1 MFNLDPGKLIVI
13 AVVAIILLGPDRLP
27 QVARQVGGAWRSFNE
42 FRHRMET
49 EVRSSMP
56 DLPPTSEIARL
67 ARSPSAPPQPPLE
80 HVLGRRRPGRGARRH
95 ASSRRCCP
103 TAVAGNG
110 QAPPRRRDRRRRA
123 TPAATAGADPPRPRW
138 TARTP
143 AAAVRGRRP
152 QRPDAQL
159 NGRAVV
165 TLPFTAK
172 RKSRPSPDNMTLG
185 EHLGELRRRVII
197 CVIAFVVAATIAVFA
212 YEPILH
218 FLLRPL
224 CSVDASTVHH
234 TSTGRLAHHHVQ
246 RHLQPLRHVAA
257 RRALPPREDRP
268 LRRPRPGVAV
278 ILFQVW
284 RFVTPGL
291 KASERRYAIP
301 FVLSAFVLFLL
312 GAATAYITL
321 PHALGWLKS
330 VGGPNLQAIYDPIPY
345 LGLILLMMTIFG
357 LTFEFPV
364 VLVSLELARVVTP
377 ARLLRSWRWA
387 VIIIVVVAAVF
398 TPSSDPFSMFA
409 LAIPLVAFYFISIGI
424 GKLLGR

>member
-1 MFNLDPGKLIVI
+1 M
-13 AVVAIILLGPDRLP
+13 
-27 QVARQVGGAWRSFNE
+27 
-42 FRHRMET
+42 
-49 EVRSSMP
+49 
-56 DLPPTSEIARL
+56 
-67 ARSPSAPPQPPLE
+67 
-80 HVLGRRRPGRGARRH
+80 
-95 ASSRRCCP
+95 
-103 TAVAGNG
+103 
-110 QAPPRRRDRRRRA
+110 
-123 TPAATAGADPPRPRW
+123 
-138 TARTP
+138 
-143 AAAVRGRRP
+143 
-152 QRPDAQL
+152 
-159 NGRAVV
+159 V

-172 RKSRPSPDNMTLG
+172 RKNRPSPDNMTLG

-197 CVIAFVVAATIAVFA
+197 CVIAFAAAATVAVVA

-224 CSVDASTVHH
+224 CNVDASTVHH
-234 TSTGRLAHHHVQ
+234 NTGGGSLIIASNGTCNLFVTSPLDGLSLRIKIALFGGLVLAS
-246 RHLQPLRHVAA
+246 P
-257 RRALPPREDRP
+257 
-268 LRRPRPGVAV
+268 V

-377 ARLLRSWRWA
+377 ARLLRAWRWA

-409 LAIPLVAFYFISIGI
+409 LAIPLIAFYFISIGI

>member
-1 MFNLDPGKLIVI
+1 M
-13 AVVAIILLGPDRLP
+13 
-27 QVARQVGGAWRSFNE
+27 
-42 FRHRMET
+42 
-49 EVRSSMP
+49 
-56 DLPPTSEIARL
+56 
-67 ARSPSAPPQPPLE
+67 
-80 HVLGRRRPGRGARRH
+80 
-95 ASSRRCCP
+95 
-103 TAVAGNG
+103 
-110 QAPPRRRDRRRRA
+110 
-123 TPAATAGADPPRPRW
+123 
-138 TARTP
+138 
-143 AAAVRGRRP
+143 
-152 QRPDAQL
+152 
-159 NGRAVV
+159 V

-172 RKSRPSPDNMTLG
+172 RKDRRPSPDSMTLA

-197 CVIAFVVAATIAVFA
+197 CVLAFVAAATVAVFA
-212 YEPILH
+212 YEPILN
-218 FLLRPL
+218 FLLHPL
-224 CSVDASTVHH
+224 CTVDASVRHH
-234 TSTGRLAHHHVQ
+234 TCRLFVTS
-246 RHLQPLRHVAA
+246 PLDGLRLRVKI
-257 RRALPPREDRP
+257 ALFGGLVLASPI
-268 LRRPRPGVAV
+268 

-291 KASERRYAIP
+291 RASERRYAIP
-301 FVLSAFVLFLL
+301 FVLSSFVLFLA

-364 VLVSLELARVVTP
+364 VLVSLELARVVSP

-409 LAIPLVAFYFISIGI
+409 LAVPLVAFYFISIGI

>member
-1 MFNLDPGKLIVI
+1 MV
-13 AVVAIILLGPDRLP
+13 
-27 QVARQVGGAWRSFNE
+27 S
-42 FRHRMET
+42 
-49 EVRSSMP
+49 
-56 DLPPTSEIARL
+56 
-67 ARSPSAPPQPPLE
+67 
-80 HVLGRRRPGRGARRH
+80 
-95 ASSRRCCP
+95 
-103 TAVAGNG
+103 
-110 QAPPRRRDRRRRA
+110 
-123 TPAATAGADPPRPRW
+123 
-138 TARTP
+138 
-143 AAAVRGRRP
+143 
-152 QRPDAQL
+152 
-159 NGRAVV
+159 
-165 TLPFTAK
+165 LPFTVK
-172 RKSRPSPDNMTLG
+172 RKNRPSPDNMTLA
-185 EHLGELRRRVII
+185 EHLGELRRRLII
-197 CVIAFVVAATIAVFA
+197 CLLGFTVAALVGVFA

-224 CSVDASTVHH
+224 CTVDASTQHH
-234 TSTGRLAHHHVQ
+234 TANNSFIVSSNGTCNLFVTS
-246 RHLQPLRHVAA
+246 PLDGLTLRVKVA
-257 RRALPPREDRP
+257 LFSGLVLSSP
-268 LRRPRPGVAV
+268 L

-301 FVLSAFVLFLL
+301 FVLSSFVLFLA
-312 GAATAYITL
+312 GAATAYLTL

-364 VLVSLELARVVTP
+364 ILVSLELARVVTP
-377 ARLLRSWRWA
+377 ARLLHAWRWA

>member
-1 MFNLDPGKLIVI
+1 
-13 AVVAIILLGPDRLP
+13 VA
-27 QVARQVGGAWRSFNE
+27 
-42 FRHRMET
+42 
-49 EVRSSMP
+49 
-56 DLPPTSEIARL
+56 
-67 ARSPSAPPQPPLE
+67 
-80 HVLGRRRPGRGARRH
+80 
-95 ASSRRCCP
+95 
-103 TAVAGNG
+103 
-110 QAPPRRRDRRRRA
+110 
-123 TPAATAGADPPRPRW
+123 
-138 TARTP
+138 
-143 AAAVRGRRP
+143 
-152 QRPDAQL
+152 
-159 NGRAVV
+159 

-172 RKSRPSPDNMTLG
+172 RKNRPSPDNMTLG
-185 EHLGELRRRVII
+185 EHLGEFRRRVII
-197 CVIAFVVAATIAVFA
+197 CVIAFAAAATVAVVA

-224 CSVDASTVHH
+224 CTVDASTVHH
-234 TSTGRLAHHHVQ
+234 TSGGGSLIIASNGTCNLFVTSPLDGLSLRIKIALFGGLVLAS
-246 RHLQPLRHVAA
+246 P
-257 RRALPPREDRP
+257 
-268 LRRPRPGVAV
+268 V

-377 ARLLRSWRWA
+377 ARLLRAWRWA

-409 LAIPLVAFYFISIGI
+409 LAIPLIAFYFISIGI